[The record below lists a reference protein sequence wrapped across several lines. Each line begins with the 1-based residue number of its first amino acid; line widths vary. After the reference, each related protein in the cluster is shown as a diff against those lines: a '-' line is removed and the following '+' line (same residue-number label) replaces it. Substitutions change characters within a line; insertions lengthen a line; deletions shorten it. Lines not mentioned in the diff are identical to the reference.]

1 MLFVCELIM
10 TTTMTLYLCAT
21 KRSAMQCS
29 KEKKEKFKRLATE
42 KKIVQI
48 LIKLTHTLK
57 NKQKLNNSAAVA
69 CKIECW

>member
-1 MLFVCELIM
+1 
-10 TTTMTLYLCAT
+10 
-21 KRSAMQCS
+21 MQCS

-57 NKQKLNNSAAVA
+57 NKQKLNNSAAVE
-69 CKIECW
+69 CKKECW